1 MRVCVTGGAG
11 YIGSVVTE
19 YLLEAGHEVVIVDNL
34 STGHRAAVTAG
45 ITLHEGDLLDGS
57 FMDGVLSEG
66 IEAVCHFAAFS
77 QVGESVEEPLK
88 YYRNNVSGAVTLL
101 GAMKRAGIDRFLF
114 SSTAAVYG
122 EPGNIPIEEDAPLEP
137 VNAYG
142 NTKLAIEMMLADCSK
157 AWGLRPLSLRY
168 FNAAGATAVHGEDH
182 RPETHLIPL
191 VLDAALGR
199 RGELVVFGTDY
210 DTIDGTCVRDYIH
223 VKDLATAHVLGL
235 EKLADGVM
243 GAGDRSRCAQAA
255 RRASLRRSRRARRIE
270 RQGGAAPRLGT
281 DTSGYRCDHPGRLR
295 VAQGSSRRLRRVSP
309 TNHAPCRTGAAPVR
323 THSSSYNFLPVS

>member
-122 EPGNIPIEEDAPLEP
+122 EPGKIPIEEDAPLEP

-243 GAGDRSRCAQAA
+243 GALNLGNGSGFSVLQVIEAVERVTGLDVPRRLGA
-255 RRASLRRSRRARRIE
+255 RRSGDPAVLVASSGKAERLLGWERI
-270 RQGGAAPRLGT
+270 
-281 DTSGYRCDHPGRLR
+281 HPGIDAIIRDAFEWR
-295 VAQGSSRRLRRVSP
+295 KAHPEGY
-309 TNHAPCRTGAAPVR
+309 GG
-323 THSSSYNFLPVS
+323 

>member
-1 MRVCVTGGAG
+1 MKVCVTGGAG

-19 YLLEAGHEVVIVDNL
+19 HLLEAGHEVMIVDNL

-45 ITLHEGDLLDGS
+45 ITFHEGNLLDGS

-66 IEAVCHFAAFS
+66 IDAVCHFAAFS
-77 QVGESVEEPLK
+77 QVGESVEKPLK
-88 YYRNNVSGAVTLL
+88 YYRNNVSGAVALL
-101 GAMKRAGIDRFLF
+101 RAMKRAGINRFLF

-122 EPGNIPIEEDAPLEP
+122 EPETIPIDENAPLIP

-142 NTKLAIEMMLADCSK
+142 NTKLSIEMMLADCSK
-157 AWGLRPLSLRY
+157 AWGLRSLSLRY
-168 FNAAGATAVHGEDH
+168 FNAAGATATHGEDH

-199 RGELVVFGTDY
+199 REELIVFGTDY

-235 EKLADGVM
+235 EKLADGVT
-243 GAGDRSRCAQAA
+243 GALNLGNGSGFSVLQVVEAAERVAGLEVPRKLGA
-255 RRASLRRSRRARRIE
+255 RRPGDPAVLVASSGRAERLLGWERAHQGIE
-270 RQGGAAPRLGT
+270 TIIGDAFEWRKTHPEGYGG
-281 DTSGYRCDHPGRLR
+281 
-295 VAQGSSRRLRRVSP
+295 
-309 TNHAPCRTGAAPVR
+309 
-323 THSSSYNFLPVS
+323 